1 MRAVK
6 NKIALSALFRTNL
19 QPHGE
24 EDGLAEKQRQLG
36 RARKLLPLSL
46 VGQMSFFSLYKH
58 RSYIITTAFS
68 LGLVSVPKWNFFP

>member
-19 QPHGE
+19 QPHG

-46 VGQMSFFSLYKH
+46 VGHMSFFSLYKH

-68 LGLVSVPKWNFFP
+68 LGPVSVPKWNFFP